1 MYLDVKIQRVALVKG
16 TVKVIRGII
25 KDSETVNRIKKENQ
39 EALQKDME
47 AKLKL
52 EKQKSLMMN

>member
-1 MYLDVKIQRVALVKG
+1 M
-16 TVKVIRGII
+16 IRGII

-52 EKQKSLMMN
+52 EKQKFNDELTKDLFKRYTRGIKSIWWE

>member
-25 KDSETVNRIKKENQ
+25 KDSETVNRIKKG
-39 EALQKDME
+39 KPGSI
-47 AKLKL
+47 AKGYG
-52 EKQKSLMMN
+52 S